1 MPGGRLPEFLDDQV
15 FYADMIDSLASGRAT
30 ILSSGPMGVL
40 LLTENGTHMVAA
52 LNPSAA
58 EELVETM
65 AAGWSA
71 SPLVVAHDEFSA
83 TILGELYG
91 FDRVTPCWSSALV
104 GQAPAPIERAD
115 LHIETLGQEWSSTI
129 AELYWMDDLAYVCE
143 RIDARVM
150 LGAFRGDTL
159 LGFVGRHQE
168 GAIGMLEVLPEHRR
182 QGVAEYLMT
191 HLIDQIIN
199 EGRTPYDHIIVGNQ
213 ASVALQLKLGFTISQ
228 RVLRWMSELSPL
240 APRETDDRDSDGT
253 PGDHFTDLLR

>member
-1 MPGGRLPEFLDDQV
+1 MTCGQIPDFLDDQV

-40 LLTENGTHMVAA
+40 LLSDNDTHMMA
-52 LNPSAA
+52 SADQATA
-58 EELVETM
+58 EALVETM

-83 TILGELYG
+83 SVLEQRFG
-91 FDRVTPCWSSALV
+91 FDRQTPCWSSALIKS
-104 GQAPAPIERAD
+104 APPPIIRAD
-115 LHIETLGQEWSSTI
+115 LHIETLGQQWASTI
-129 AELYWMDDLAYVCE
+129 SEHYWLDDLAYVCE
-143 RIDARVM
+143 RIDAGVM

-168 GAIGMLEVLPEHRR
+168 GAMGMLEVLPEHRR

-191 HLIDQIIN
+191 HLIAQIIH

-228 RVLRWMSELSPL
+228 RVLRWMSATVPTG
-240 APRETDDRDSDGT
+240 PQRDTGIESIE
-253 PGDHFTDLLR
+253 PSCCA